1 MPTWVHEWI
10 VAPLAFALALR
21 HAARALGARRA
32 IGEMLVLTAYGYVL
46 EWMAMAL
53 FAAYR
58 YSPTWVVAPAGV
70 PVAIAMMWA
79 AIIVAAIALA
89 ERAGAASALGRAAT
103 AASLAIALDLLMEPV
118 ASRLDLWQWTPA
130 GPWLAVPI
138 GNFVGWAVI
147 VGGYTFGA
155 ERSRDDGQGR
165 RSVLRRLG
173 LAAGAV
179 AALMLVGALWRGL
192 HLERLFHSGRGWI
205 GWAVLITAPVV
216 LSLRNG
222 GCARSGASTFGERLG
237 GQAGRG
243 PELVFLVIVATFAAD
258 VISLR
263 DARLAT
269 IAVATACSLTVAL
282 RPRRRVALL
291 E

>member
-21 HAARALGARRA
+21 HGARALGARRA

-103 AASLAIALDLLMEPV
+103 
-118 ASRLDLWQWTPA
+118 
-130 GPWLAVPI
+130 
-138 GNFVGWAVI
+138 
-147 VGGYTFGA
+147 
-155 ERSRDDGQGR
+155 
-165 RSVLRRLG
+165 
-173 LAAGAV
+173 
-179 AALMLVGALWRGL
+179 
-192 HLERLFHSGRGWI
+192 
-205 GWAVLITAPVV
+205 
-216 LSLRNG
+216 
-222 GCARSGASTFGERLG
+222 
-237 GQAGRG
+237 
-243 PELVFLVIVATFAAD
+243 
-258 VISLR
+258 
-263 DARLAT
+263 
-269 IAVATACSLTVAL
+269 
-282 RPRRRVALL
+282 
-291 E
+291 